1 MKGPSE
7 GSPLSLGQGGKWT
20 VYMKPIS
27 GGGVILHI
35 SDLKQNL

>member
-7 GSPLSLGQGGKWT
+7 GPPLSLGGEWT
-20 VYMKPIS
+20 VYMKPMG